1 MPSGSTN
8 FSMNRDDFCK
18 SALRL
23 INVIADGETPSASM
37 IENVSQA
44 MNMMVKNLAGEGIQL
59 FTNKRAT
66 VFLQNSLTT
75 YSLGLTGSHATTSY
89 KSTTIRLAA
98 AASATTLEVTTTVGM
113 TAGDYIG
120 VILTDGNVHWTTI
133 ASVTDTDTVVI
144 TTALVSAAAVGKK
157 VYWYTTKMP
166 RPLRIL
172 NSFMRVVNDDYQ
184 MSSYTKDMY
193 WDMNRK
199 IWAGRPTAIYYENT
213 DPNGTLYTN
222 YQATDFTETL
232 ELVYQRPIEDF
243 DAATDTPDLPQEWYE
258 PLKYKLAVRIAPEY
272 GRSKH
277 ARELI
282 PLAVESENN
291 AKNITG
297 YDPRYVSPTRF

>member
-1 MPSGSTN
+1 
-8 FSMNRDDFCK
+8 MNRDDLCK

-23 INVIADGETPSASM
+23 INVIADGETPSASL
-37 IENVSQA
+37 IENTSEA
-44 MNMMVKNLAGEGIQL
+44 LNMMVKNLAGEGIQL

-66 VFLQNSLTT
+66 IFLQNSLTT
-75 YSLGLTGSHATTSY
+75 YSLGPTGSHATTAY
-89 KSTTIRLAA
+89 STTAIRLAA

-113 TAGDYIG
+113 TALDFIG

-133 ASVTDTDTVVI
+133 ASVTDSDTVVI
-144 TTALVSAAAVGKK
+144 TTGLVSAAAIGKK

-166 RPLRIL
+166 RPLRIM

-184 MSSYTKDMY
+184 MSLYTKDMY

-199 IWAGRPTAIYYENT
+199 TWAGRPTAIYYENT

-222 YQATDFTETL
+222 YQATDFNETL
-232 ELVYQRPIEDF
+232 EIVYQRPIEDF

-258 PLKYKLAVRIAPEY
+258 PLKYKLAIRIAPEH
-272 GRSKH
+272 GRSKQ
-277 ARELI
+277 ARELVPI
-282 PLAVESENN
+282 AMETENN

-297 YDPRYVSPTRF
+297 YDPRFMNPTRF